1 MSALSCPSRVAAI
14 LLAAGVVLLGVE
26 LGLGAL
32 DAGDARLADPCT
44 SRPAFAG
51 SGIDGAIQ
59 RFGLSALAG
68 AACELGTSREE
79 LVLSFVPAAGEEPVR
94 WDRETIER
102 ALRPALERAA
112 RDTAGEGVVGD
123 LLSFLLRVAVARPIE
138 FFLGL
143 AA

>member
-1 MSALSCPSRVAAI
+1 MTRPAR
-14 LLAAGVVLLGVE
+14 LLAALLAAAAVLLAVE

-32 DAGDARLADPCT
+32 DFGETRVSDPCT
-44 SRPAFAG
+44 APPAFAG
-51 SGIDGAIQ
+51 GGVDGAIQ

-68 AACELGTSREE
+68 AACELGTTREE
-79 LVLSFVPAAGEEPVR
+79 LVLSFVPAAGRHEVR
-94 WDRETIER
+94 WDRKTIER

-112 RDTAGEGVVGD
+112 RDTAGQGLAGD
-123 LLSFLLRVAVARPIE
+123 ILSFLLRVAVARPIE